1 MLQSRATLTPVVSVA
16 TLTPVVSVLPLRI
29 LLLSFIVSGEKFWE
43 LLTYFTYYDCNV
55 YLLVT
60 NVFLMIFPAWSH
72 LLVLQPDHRSNGRR
86 DIASVKYTASSVCN
100 SVCFFFLR
108 IKKNHIL
115 KVENEI
121 KQDMKPHHMKVI
133 QMKAYIRYK

>member
-1 MLQSRATLTPVVSVA
+1 MLQSRATLKPVVSV
-16 TLTPVVSVLPLRI
+16 VPLRI

-100 SVCFFFLR
+100 SVCFFFVR
-108 IKKNHIL
+108 IKKTYIKSRKRNKTRH
-115 KVENEI
+115 ETSSYEGDSNESV
-121 KQDMKPHHMKVI
+121 HSL
-133 QMKAYIRYK
+133 

>member
-1 MLQSRATLTPVVSVA
+1 MLQSRATLTPVVSV
-16 TLTPVVSVLPLRI
+16 VPLRI

-72 LLVLQPDHRSNGRR
+72 LLVLQPDHWSNGRR
-86 DIASVKYTASSVCN
+86 DVASVKYTASSVCN
-100 SVCFFFLR
+100 SVCFFFVR
-108 IKKNHIL
+108 IKKEHIL

-121 KQDMKPHHMKVI
+121 KQRHETSSYEGDSNESVHSS
-133 QMKAYIRYK
+133 

>member
-1 MLQSRATLTPVVSVA
+1 MLQSRATLTPVVSV
-16 TLTPVVSVLPLRI
+16 VPLRI

-72 LLVLQPDHRSNGRR
+72 LPVLQPDHRSNVRR

-100 SVCFFFLR
+100 SVCFFFVR
-108 IKKNHIL
+108 IKKTYIKSRKRNKTRH
-115 KVENEI
+115 ETSSYEGDSNESV
-121 KQDMKPHHMKVI
+121 HSL
-133 QMKAYIRYK
+133 

>member
-1 MLQSRATLTPVVSVA
+1 MSQSRA

-72 LLVLQPDHRSNGRR
+72 LLVLQPDQRSNGRR

-100 SVCFFFLR
+100 SVCFFFVR
-108 IKKNHIL
+108 IKKTYIKSRKRNKTRH
-115 KVENEI
+115 ETSSYEDDSNESV
-121 KQDMKPHHMKVI
+121 HSL
-133 QMKAYIRYK
+133 

>member
-1 MLQSRATLTPVVSVA
+1 MLQSRATLTPVVSV
-16 TLTPVVSVLPLRI
+16 VPLRI

-60 NVFLMIFPAWSH
+60 NVFLMIFPAWNH

-86 DIASVKYTASSVCN
+86 DVASVKYTASSVCN
-100 SVCFFFLR
+100 SVCFFSLR
-108 IKKNHIL
+108 IKKNI
-115 KVENEI
+115 
-121 KQDMKPHHMKVI
+121 
-133 QMKAYIRYK
+133 Y

>member
-1 MLQSRATLTPVVSVA
+1 MLQSRATLTPVVSV
-16 TLTPVVSVLPLRI
+16 VPLRI

-72 LLVLQPDHRSNGRR
+72 LLVLQPDQRSNVRR
-86 DIASVKYTASSVCN
+86 DVASVKYTASSVCN
-100 SVCFFFLR
+100 SVCFFFVR
-108 IKKNHIL
+108 IKKTYIKSRKRNKTRH
-115 KVENEI
+115 ETSSYEGDSNESV
-121 KQDMKPHHMKVI
+121 HSL
-133 QMKAYIRYK
+133 

>member
-1 MLQSRATLTPVVSVA
+1 MLQSRATLTPVVSV
-16 TLTPVVSVLPLRI
+16 VPLRI

-72 LLVLQPDHRSNGRR
+72 LLVLQPDHRSNVRR

-100 SVCFFFLR
+100 SVCFFFVR
-108 IKKNHIL
+108 IKKTYIKSRKRNKTRH
-115 KVENEI
+115 ETSSYEGDSNESV
-121 KQDMKPHHMKVI
+121 HSL
-133 QMKAYIRYK
+133 

>member
-1 MLQSRATLTPVVSVA
+1 MLQSRATLTPVVSV
-16 TLTPVVSVLPLRI
+16 VPLRI

-72 LLVLQPDHRSNGRR
+72 LLVLQPDHRSNVRR

-100 SVCFFFLR
+100 SVCFFFEW
-108 IKKNHIL
+108 IKKNNKL
-115 KVENEI
+115 KVENKI
-121 KQDMKPHHMKVI
+121 KQDMKLHHMKVI
-133 QMKAYIRYK
+133 RMKAYIHHK

>member
-1 MLQSRATLTPVVSVA
+1 MLQSRATLTPVVSV
-16 TLTPVVSVLPLRI
+16 VPLRI

-72 LLVLQPDHRSNGRR
+72 LLVLQPDHRSNVRR

-100 SVCFFFLR
+100 SVCFFFEW
-108 IKKNHIL
+108 IKKKHIL

-121 KQDMKPHHMKVI
+121 KQDMKLHHMKVI

>member
-1 MLQSRATLTPVVSVA
+1 MLQSRATLTPVVSV
-16 TLTPVVSVLPLRI
+16 VPLRI

-100 SVCFFFLR
+100 SVCFFFEW
-108 IKKNHIL
+108 IKKNNKL
-115 KVENEI
+115 KVENKI
-121 KQDMKPHHMKVI
+121 KQDMKLHHMKVI
-133 QMKAYIRYK
+133 RMKAYIHHK

>member
-100 SVCFFFLR
+100 SVCFFFVR
-108 IKKNHIL
+108 IKKTYIKSRKRNKTRH
-115 KVENEI
+115 ETSSYEGDSNESV
-121 KQDMKPHHMKVI
+121 HSL
-133 QMKAYIRYK
+133 

>member
-1 MLQSRATLTPVVSVA
+1 MLQSRATLTPVVSV
-16 TLTPVVSVLPLRI
+16 VPLRI

-72 LLVLQPDHRSNGRR
+72 LLVLQPDHRSNVRR

-100 SVCFFFLR
+100 SVCFFFVR
-108 IKKNHIL
+108 IKKNIL

>member
-1 MLQSRATLTPVVSVA
+1 MIVMLQSRATLTPVVSV
-16 TLTPVVSVLPLRI
+16 VPLRI

-72 LLVLQPDHRSNGRR
+72 LLVLQPDQRSNGRR

-100 SVCFFFLR
+100 SVCFFFEW
-108 IKKNHIL
+108 IKKKKIKSRKRNKTRH
-115 KVENEI
+115 ETSSYEGDSNESV
-121 KQDMKPHHMKVI
+121 HSS
-133 QMKAYIRYK
+133 

>member
-1 MLQSRATLTPVVSVA
+1 MLQSRATLTPVVSV
-16 TLTPVVSVLPLRI
+16 VPLRI

-72 LLVLQPDHRSNGRR
+72 LLVLQPDHRSNVRR
-86 DIASVKYTASSVCN
+86 DVASVKYTASSVCN
-100 SVCFFFLR
+100 SVCFFFEW
-108 IKKNHIL
+108 IKKNNKL

-121 KQDMKPHHMKVI
+121 KQDMKLHHMKVI
-133 QMKAYIRYK
+133 RMKAYIHHK

>member
-1 MLQSRATLTPVVSVA
+1 MLQSRATLTPVVSV
-16 TLTPVVSVLPLRI
+16 VPLRI
-29 LLLSFIVSGEKFWE
+29 LLLSFIISGEKFWE

-86 DIASVKYTASSVCN
+86 DIASVKYTASVICMQF
-100 SVCFFFLR
+100 CMFFLR
-108 IKKNHIL
+108 MDKKTI
-115 KVENEI
+115 
-121 KQDMKPHHMKVI
+121 
-133 QMKAYIRYK
+133 Y

>member
-1 MLQSRATLTPVVSVA
+1 MLQSRATLTPVVSV
-16 TLTPVVSVLPLRI
+16 VPLSI

-100 SVCFFFLR
+100 SVCFFFVR
-108 IKKNHIL
+108 IKKTYIKSRKRNKTRH
-115 KVENEI
+115 ETSSYEGDSNESV
-121 KQDMKPHHMKVI
+121 HSL
-133 QMKAYIRYK
+133 